1 MFDDASHTFTV
12 VNSTARVAIVVKVPV
27 AHSRLVS
34 AANSFAMLLFV
45 SLYIVDTVWLVFEY
59 VCVFLLGFCNSLLQ
73 LSIVYFSWGWLLV
86 DRRPCIATVGMA
98 GVHMMCTN

>member
-45 SLYIVDTVWLVFEY
+45 NLYIVDGVLVGCFNM
-59 VCVFLLGFCNSLLQ
+59 F
-73 LSIVYFSWGWLLV
+73 VYFYWGFAIH
-86 DRRPCIATVGMA
+86 P
-98 GVHMMCTN
+98 